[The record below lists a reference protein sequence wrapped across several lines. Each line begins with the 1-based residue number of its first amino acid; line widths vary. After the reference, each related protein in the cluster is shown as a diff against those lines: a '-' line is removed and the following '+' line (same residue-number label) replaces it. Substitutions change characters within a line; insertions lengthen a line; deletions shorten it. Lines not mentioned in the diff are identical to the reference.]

1 MKKRTSKPIFYV
13 SLFILVTAVSLFTFI
28 TYLFISWLMSLV
40 PQVGIL
46 GILMSNLVLGI
57 GAFMMYNM
65 YLSAKEVYKKQ
76 VKQRQMKKKGL
87 IK

>member
-13 SLFILVTAVSLFTFI
+13 SMFILIAAVGLFTFI

-46 GILMSNLVLGI
+46 GFLMSNLVLGI
-57 GAFMMYNM
+57 GAFMMYSV
-65 YLSAKEVYKKQ
+65 YLSAKEVYEKQ
-76 VKQRQMKKKGL
+76 VK
-87 IK
+87 

>member
-46 GILMSNLVLGI
+46 GFLMSNLVLGI
-57 GAFMMYNM
+57 GAFMMYSV
-65 YLSAKEVYKKQ
+65 YLSAKEVYEKK
-76 VKQRQMKKKGL
+76 VK
-87 IK
+87 